1 MNPLILGPSKFADL
15 HIHTKASDGK
25 ITAEEAVLLAH
36 RMGLAAISIAD
47 HDTVEGV
54 EAALRV
60 SKEYGIEIIPGVE
73 LSSEIKGVELH
84 LLGYFIDWRDKW
96 FRNKLREF
104 QAARK
109 DRAQRIIEKLQDL
122 GMEIPYEAV
131 LALDGRVLGR
141 PHIAQV
147 MLDHGYVK
155 TIDEA
160 FDRYL
165 GLGKPAYVEK
175 FPLSPKEAINIIKRM
190 NGVPVLAHPV
200 FAQADDMLP
209 ELIELGLQGLEVYHS
224 KHDAQTTSYYE
235 QLAQKY
241 GLLMTGGSD
250 AHGSEAPVGSVR
262 VPYSL
267 VEELKKAATAGEE
280 T

>member
-1 MNPLILGPSKFADL
+1 LNPLILGPSKFADL

>member
-1 MNPLILGPSKFADL
+1 
-15 HIHTKASDGK
+15 
-25 ITAEEAVLLAH
+25 
-36 RMGLAAISIAD
+36 MGLAAISIAD